1 VGRFGEPRYDAE
13 EAPVLGKARLLR
25 NGEQIAI
32 LTTGDMAAIA
42 LDAVEL
48 LRLDG
53 IRPIVYQIH
62 TVKPLDTQTLDQLA
76 EKVGTFIVAE
86 EQTPIGGLAAAVNN
100 WRASWD
106 GPIRIVRVGPPD
118 AFALGNLERDVLRSR
133 HNYDAASIAKAC
145 AANWK

>member
-1 VGRFGEPRYDAE
+1 
-13 EAPVLGKARLLR
+13 
-25 NGEQIAI
+25 
-32 LTTGDMAAIA
+32 MAAIA
-42 LDAVEL
+42 LEAVEL
-48 LRLDG
+48 LRPDG
-53 IRPIVYQIH
+53 IRPIVYQVH
-62 TVKPLDTQTLDQLA
+62 TVKPLDTHTLDQLA

-118 AFALGNLERDVLRSR
+118 TFALGNLERGVLRSR